1 MLGKC
6 PTGYTPTQSHH
17 LFGLFE
23 TRSHSALRAGFKL
36 VAMLLPQFL
45 SRFPATAISDKF
57 FLLGLLLV
65 LDEGVAYWQAQ

>member
-6 PTGYTPTQSHH
+6 PTGYIPTQSHH

-23 TRSHSALRAGFKL
+23 TQSHSALRDGFRL

-45 SRFPATAISDKF
+45 SRFPATAISDT
-57 FLLGLLLV
+57 LSLGAAA
-65 LDEGVAYWQAQ
+65 GSG